1 MFLPFAGSF
10 LILATGTVVAL
21 DALPV
26 VEEVAFDA
34 LYGVPSGV
42 TSAVVPATGNLILSI
57 QHKPPQRYTPR
68 FSKATGRKPQF

>member
-10 LILATGTVVAL
+10 LILATGTVVAF

-34 LYGVPSGV
+34 LYGVPCGV
-42 TSAVVPATGNLILSI
+42 THTAAPAVEILILPA
-57 QHKPPQRYTPR
+57 QHKAPPYSP
-68 FSKATGRKPQF
+68 SSRKNV